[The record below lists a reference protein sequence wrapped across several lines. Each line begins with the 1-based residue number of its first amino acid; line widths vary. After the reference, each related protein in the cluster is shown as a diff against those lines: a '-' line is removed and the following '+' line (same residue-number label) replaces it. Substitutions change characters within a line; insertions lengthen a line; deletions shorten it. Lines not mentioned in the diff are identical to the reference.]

1 MITCLSIP
9 SSVHSC
15 SIQPKMSLY
24 IIIFLFSFS
33 QLSVKL
39 EANEAITISVGQ
51 KIVFK
56 PEMGSIM
63 KLGSLEVLGNA
74 EYSFDLTS
82 GIWSNT
88 VFGNSTNLIPVSIL
102 SKELLFLSIN

>member
-1 MITCLSIP
+1 MF
-9 SSVHSC
+9 
-15 SIQPKMSLY
+15 Y
-24 IIIFLFSFS
+24 IIFFSCL
-33 QLSVKL
+33 QLIVKL

-63 KLGSLEVLGNA
+63 KLGSFEDLINA

-88 VFGNSTNLIPVSIL
+88 VYGNSTNLIPVSI
-102 SKELLFLSIN
+102 